1 MSSRYPQ
8 SPASQEPEGWRDPD
22 APYSRRG
29 AEPVHPEPVEQFFAS
44 QDVSR
49 RSRARR
55 PSKARQRRRQR
66 RTVILLVVLLV
77 FAGVVFGVAMM
88 LRDLLGLNDVKDYP
102 GPGTGEVVF
111 TVAEGAGPLAI
122 ADALESEDI
131 VADSGEFIA
140 ALEGV
145 LDGREVQP
153 GEYEMRYQMASD
165 DAAAIL
171 VGDESAKVSYAAVA
185 RDLRQGEV
193 FTILAEST
201 GIPVAEFQALAK
213 EPARFGL
220 PDQARSLEGYLHPGE
235 YRFKVEA
242 TAPEIVQEMVDNT
255 FAQLEEDGITDP
267 AEQYRILTIA
277 SIIQAEAGEADYA
290 SVAGSIMNRLKPDN
304 TETSGLIQSDATVT
318 YGLGRKS
325 YDITP
330 EEKADTSNPY
340 NTYANPG
347 LPVGPIGSPS
357 EEAIDAAVSPAEV
370 PFYYWVTVDLD
381 SGETKFS
388 ETLAEHAKYVAEYQ
402 AWCAD
407 NPGRCE

>member
-1 MSSRYPQ
+1 
-8 SPASQEPEGWRDPD
+8 
-22 APYSRRG
+22 
-29 AEPVHPEPVEQFFAS
+29 
-44 QDVSR
+44 
-49 RSRARR
+49 
-55 PSKARQRRRQR
+55 
-66 RTVILLVVLLV
+66 
-77 FAGVVFGVAMM
+77 
-88 LRDLLGLNDVKDYP
+88 
-102 GPGTGEVVF
+102 
-111 TVAEGAGPLAI
+111 
-122 ADALESEDI
+122 
-131 VADSGEFIA
+131 
-140 ALEGV
+140 
-145 LDGREVQP
+145 
-153 GEYEMRYQMASD
+153 MRYQMASD

-171 VGDESAKVSYAAVA
+171 VDDESAKVSYAAVA

-201 GIPVAEFQALAK
+201 GIPVTEFQALAK
-213 EPARFGL
+213 EPVRFGL
-220 PDQARSLEGYLHPGE
+220 PKQARSLEGYLHPGE
-235 YRFKVEA
+235 YRFKVDA

-255 FAQLEEDGITDP
+255 FAQLEEDGIKDP

-357 EEAIDAAVSPAEV
+357 EEAIDAAVSPADV

-388 ETLAEHAKYVAEYQ
+388 ETLAEHARYVAEYQ